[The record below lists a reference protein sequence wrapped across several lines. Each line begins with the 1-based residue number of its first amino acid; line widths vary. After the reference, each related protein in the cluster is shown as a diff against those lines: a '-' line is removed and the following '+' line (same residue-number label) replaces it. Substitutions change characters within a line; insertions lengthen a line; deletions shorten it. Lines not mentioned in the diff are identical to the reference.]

1 MTVKARETSSS
12 GRRRGRTVAIGLA
25 AAALTGGVLFAL
37 PGGANAAEFPT
48 FGLPF
53 ATGQST
59 GSAGVHSNDGS
70 SGVKNALD
78 LNPDDGVVRAPLAG
92 TVHIQHCDGGDW
104 VTIDHVDGW
113 RTGFYHMEQIRVT
126 EGQAVEAGVE
136 LGDIGNALP
145 CGGSSS
151 GAHVHFT
158 IWRLSATAA
167 ADNPIAAGNWDD
179 VSYSK
184 LETDVADEVGE
195 PMDGKVFGGWLI
207 NEGADQYSGTAT
219 NEKTSEVVE
228 LPGSFTY
235 EG

>member
-1 MTVKARETSSS
+1 MRMLATGV
-12 GRRRGRTVAIGLA
+12 A
-25 AAALTGGVLFAL
+25 AAALTGGVIFAL
-37 PGGANAAEFPT
+37 PNGASAAQFPA

-53 ATGQST
+53 APGQST
-59 GSAGVHSNDGS
+59 GSAGIHSDDGT

-113 RTGFYHMEQIRVT
+113 RTGYYHMEQIRVT
-126 EGQAVEAGVE
+126 EGQQVEAGVE

-158 IWRLSATAA
+158 IWQLNASATGAGSR
-167 ADNPIAAGNWDD
+167 IAAGNWDD
-179 VSYSK
+179 VSYSDLSSK
-184 LETDVADEVGE
+184 VADAVGE
-195 PMDGKVFGGWLI
+195 PMDGKVFGGWLF
-207 NEGADQYSGTAT
+207 NEGSEQYSGKAT
-219 NEKTSEVVE
+219 NQSSGEVVE
-228 LPGSFTY
+228 LPGSFEY
-235 EG
+235 AG